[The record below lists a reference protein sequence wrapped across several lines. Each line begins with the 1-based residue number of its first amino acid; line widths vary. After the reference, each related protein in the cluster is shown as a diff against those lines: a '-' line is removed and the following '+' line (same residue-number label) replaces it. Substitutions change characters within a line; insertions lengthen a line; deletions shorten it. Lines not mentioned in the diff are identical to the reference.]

1 MRTSLF
7 SHIGIALVSALTVA
21 SIFKIKEMRQ
31 TPVISYEC
39 PGTLAQSVKNPHLV
53 VQSASQYKPMS
64 FDFSTVTGL
73 TESQLTQHH
82 TLYKGYVTK
91 FNEIQSEL
99 SSISPLKGNT
109 TYSQLRALKVAETF
123 ALNGTILHELYFE
136 NICKGA
142 GTKPGA
148 QTEKLIIKSFG
159 SIERFKEQLFAVA
172 SSARGWVLTG
182 FTFYDNTLRN
192 YLLDAHNE
200 LVPLLTLPVLIVDT
214 YEHAYMIDFGINRA
228 KYLDILWNTINWD
241 VVEERVT
248 NWLQPYLPVL

>member
-1 MRTSLF
+1 MRSSIL
-7 SHIGIALVSALTVA
+7 SHVTIAVVSALTVA
-21 SIFKIKEMRQ
+21 SIFKIKDVRN
-31 TPVISYEC
+31 TPVQSVGC
-39 PGTLAQSVKNPHLV
+39 PGILAQSVKNPYLFT
-53 VQSASQYKPMS
+53 QSAAQYKPLS

-82 TLYKGYVTK
+82 TLYSGYVNK
-91 FNEIQSEL
+91 FNEIQAEL
-99 SSISPLKGNT
+99 AKLTPLKGNT

-148 QTEKLIIKSFG
+148 KTVQLITQSFG
-159 SIERFKEQLFAVA
+159 SVERFKENLFATA

-182 FTFYDNTLRN
+182 FTIYDNTLRN

-200 LVPLLTLPVLIVDT
+200 LVPLLTIPLLIVDT

-228 KYLDILWNTINWD
+228 QYLEILWNTINWN

-248 NWLQPYLPVL
+248 TLLQPYLPVL